1 MGFAPDPDARAAHLH
16 PVPMGLRSSGRTP
29 SARELQVL
37 EQVSLGLTNRD
48 IGTELGI
55 SEQTVKN
62 HVSSVLR
69 KLSLNDRT
77 QAVVLALV
85 EGWISLPIGR
95 PRIR

>member
-1 MGFAPDPDARAAHLH
+1 
-16 PVPMGLRSSGRTP
+16 MGLRSSGRTP

>member
-1 MGFAPDPDARAAHLH
+1 MDLARA
-16 PVPMGLRSSGRTP
+16 GRAL

-37 EQVSLGLTNRD
+37 EEVALGRTNRD

-55 SEQTVKN
+55 AEQTVKN

-77 QAVVLALV
+77 RAVVFALG
-85 EGWISLPIGR
+85 EGWIRLPPNESDNGAIRQR
-95 PRIR
+95 PSRTPEGASTK